1 MSQEHA
7 EIVHK
12 ENTDL
17 ESSVVSEVLC
27 VFSVFNMSVWGLVK
41 PGQSLLPTHDPG
53 LLDWIEALKVD
64 NEVFK
69 LFFLIAL
76 FI

>member
-17 ESSVVSEVLC
+17 ESTVVSEVLC
-27 VFSVFNMSVWGLVK
+27 VFSVSKMSVWGLVK
-41 PGQSLLPTHDPG
+41 PGQSLLPTHGPG
-53 LLDWIEALKVD
+53 CGTGLRLLKWVM
-64 NEVFK
+64 N
-69 LFFLIAL
+69 FLLAS